1 MPELLDVTAVLGEII
16 EPEAPHVPLNE
27 VKLRRLAS
35 TMVREIE
42 GQLMAR
48 NTICIWYD
56 KEAGAAARFY
66 AEGFPER
73 ELWHV

>member
-1 MPELLDVTAVLGEII
+1 
-16 EPEAPHVPLNE
+16 
-27 VKLRRLAS
+27 
-35 TMVREIE
+35 
-42 GQLMAR
+42 MAR

-73 ELWHV
+73 ELWQSDLRNRVALVTGGSRGIGKAIALALATAGPPSP